1 MHTPQLIPTSHAQI
15 TNRVSHRVKT
25 SPPIAL
31 RSLLVIQV
39 TDTTSPQNA
48 QTIEQVLTPAS
59 ATACSLL
66 FSPHGSSKA
75 TTLGTS
81 STHQPLKLELRVSH
95 DISLSWISNPY
106 TIRPSYQNRHASP
119 KAQRESHYR
128 SVRCRAHLHSLGLV
142 AQSLL
147 APIARREGP

>member
-1 MHTPQLIPTSHAQI
+1 MHTPQLIPHSHAQI

-31 RSLLVIQV
+31 RSLLVTQV

-48 QTIEQVLTPAS
+48 QTIEQVLTSAS

-66 FSPHGSSKA
+66 FSPHGPSKA
-75 TTLGTS
+75 SALGTS

-95 DISLSWISNPY
+95 DISIVLALKALHHTTITPNP
-106 TIRPSYQNRHASP
+106 RCEPPSPARKSSSPCSSSCSSASSGDGGSV
-119 KAQRESHYR
+119 AVGADR
-128 SVRCRAHLHSLGLV
+128 ST
-142 AQSLL
+142 
-147 APIARREGP
+147 